1 MNIWKEEY
9 RLDNS
14 KQEAA
19 NEVAEK
25 MYKPQDNDSSNSVD
39 KGISDTHEQVKDTYT
54 EGTVDEK
61 IDNAKEDEEKDN

>member
-1 MNIWKEEY
+1 M
-9 RLDNS
+9 DNS

-25 MYKPQDNDSSNSVD
+25 MYNPQDKDSSNSVD

-54 EGTVDEK
+54 EGTVDQK
-61 IDNAKEDEEKDN
+61 INNAKDN